1 MKITLYK
8 QGGSALIY
16 LYFFSSEQ
24 CKQLNNGGEY
34 EIACDLLFDAEDEW
48 LGVCFTSKN
57 LIEDHLEPND
67 LIAIRY
73 SEGAWTILFRADKT
87 VAREEAHSCTTDLH
101 NNQYTGIEFIL
112 PEQAIPKH
120 AYINELLIN

>member
-34 EIACDLLFDAEDEW
+34 EIACDLLFDAETNG
-48 LGVCFTSKN
+48 LGYV
-57 LIEDHLEPND
+57 LP
-67 LIAIRY
+67 A
-73 SEGAWTILFRADKT
+73 KT
-87 VAREEAHSCTTDLH
+87 
-101 NNQYTGIEFIL
+101 
-112 PEQAIPKH
+112 
-120 AYINELLIN
+120 